1 MVATEKGNLLL
12 ATDLVETALTELKLE
27 NKGVLA
33 TVSGRELEGLRAQH
47 PLITE
52 RQVPLILGEH
62 VTTDSGTGLV
72 HTAPGHGLDDYIVGL
87 KYNLPVENP
96 VSGTGV
102 YLDSAAVFAG
112 EHIYKA
118 IKNHRCFT

>member
-1 MVATEKGNLLL
+1 M
-12 ATDLVETALTELKLE
+12 
-27 NKGVLA
+27 
-33 TVSGRELEGLRAQH
+33 
-47 PLITE
+47 
-52 RQVPLILGEH
+52 PLILGDH

-118 IKNHRCFT
+118 NPKISLSLMTMAT